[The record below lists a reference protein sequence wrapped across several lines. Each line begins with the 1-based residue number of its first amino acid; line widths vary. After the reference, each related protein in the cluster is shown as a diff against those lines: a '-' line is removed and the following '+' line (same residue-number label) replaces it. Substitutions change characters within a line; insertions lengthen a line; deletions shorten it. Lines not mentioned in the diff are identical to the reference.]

1 MRKRQPAHIESVPSL
16 FVPAD
21 KTLVRDLE
29 PAALMHSYTS
39 LVGKAATK
47 EFTDL
52 DRNWY
57 LRGKITGVQYCRN
70 PYFSHGFLILPVVD
84 EAGTKKG
91 SILLERFA
99 EGGPG
104 RRLLDP
110 LKPAGVPAYDRC
122 LVAPDVTAA
131 IGKYHQVHC

>member
-1 MRKRQPAHIESVPSL
+1 M
-16 FVPAD
+16 
-21 KTLVRDLE
+21 
-29 PAALMHSYTS
+29 
-39 LVGKAATK
+39 
-47 EFTDL
+47 
-52 DRNWY
+52 
-57 LRGKITGVQYCRN
+57 QYCRN

-91 SILLERFA
+91 SILPERFA

-104 RRLLDP
+104 RRLLYP

-131 IGKYHQVHC
+131 IGKYHQVHCFKLEKSLSPQEVLCAAMAASKTWETYWLHKQNCFFSLRRP